1 LPWNSSGYY
10 DQHTGSGYN
19 GYATTN
25 YYQRQYYNIGH
36 YDKLYDFVEIKE
48 GEETV
53 KIKLN

>member
-1 LPWNSSGYY
+1 MPWNSSGYY